1 MFGNKKRPPLPALLV
16 RRASGKARG
25 ATFVK
30 PQPLSNK
37 KPGVMRGWDCQLHS
51 IRYAQFSLLDT
62 LRPGN
67 GGVSGQNYWLA

>member
-1 MFGNKKRPPLPALLV
+1 
-16 RRASGKARG
+16 
-25 ATFVK
+25 
-30 PQPLSNK
+30 
-37 KPGVMRGWDCQLHS
+37 MRGWDCQLHS